1 MGGTIPGKE
10 DRRVQRTHRAL
21 REALVALILERGW
34 DGFGIRDLCERADV
48 GRSTFY
54 LHFADKEDVL
64 GSGMED
70 LRRSLRAH
78 AADAGGARPLAFARG
93 VIEHAHEHVRV
104 FRATIGKQSGQIV
117 QRRFRE
123 LVRALVQ
130 EDLAPLIPAGLRR
143 DGAVAFLA
151 GGFTDLIIWSLEAR
165 SPPGPE
171 ELEALFQDLAAPVL
185 AEVTARGRGGSAGR
199 PAATRDPSRGS

>member
-1 MGGTIPGKE
+1 MTARTPAKE

-64 GSGMED
+64 GSGLAD
-70 LRRSLRAH
+70 LRRGLRAH
-78 AADAGGARPLAFARG
+78 AAAAGGGRPLAFARG
-93 VIEHAHEHVRV
+93 VIEHAHDHVRV
-104 FRATIGKQSGQIV
+104 FRATLGKRGGQIV
-117 QRRFRE
+117 QRKFRE

-130 EDLAPLIPAGLRR
+130 EDLSPLIPAGPRR

-151 GGFTDLIIWSLEAR
+151 GGFSDLVIWSLETR

-171 ELEALFQDLAAPVL
+171 ELDALFQELAAPVL
-185 AEVTARGRGGSAGR
+185 AEVTTRGRGGSAA
-199 PAATRDPSRGS
+199 PHRGL